1 MKKLYTKLYG
11 WIVILLVLVLSNVL
25 YAQDVKLSKD
35 SLATISKYW
44 GFRNVLWS
52 SSDILYIS
60 YVDFSGNLNNYHIEE
75 VGGGNIIDLS
85 SISDVKI
92 HNSKIYA
99 IGTFNDSISSG
110 RLYNLYII
118 DPHKKSIDTII
129 PLVGLCANKIIFVGD
144 TVYIGGTSGNYGWPD
159 GGIPAA
165 YRYSNGSLEF
175 IQYQG
180 TIRCRYSSLLKVN
193 PNGDCIFY
201 MHDPVGG
208 LSFGDI
214 MICVNP
220 KNTKDTVW
228 CRQNMYFTDGQN
240 SNSLI
245 AQIGENVFY
254 FEPPGSGNAPYNG
267 ILMVDSDGN
276 YKRIFTNFAVSDMIV
291 SNGYLWVSGANYANM
306 ASYIA
311 IISPEGDIVGSRNI
325 LNFHGGF
332 KMAQISDGSFFFA
345 GQRRDDITNGN
356 IVNYF
361 ARYTQTP
368 SEPQLVKVDTVDSGV
383 SISWQKPI
391 LCGGKPITSYKV
403 EYRKDSDVV
412 WKSVS
417 TTALNFKFNFQSKS
431 AIDQDYVFRVRAM
444 NEAGAGIPSETIS
457 VVVPQSPTGVYE
469 IGATSFNVYPN
480 PASVSEIITI
490 DGIPNDIEI
499 YVYDILGVEVLRTTT
514 SKFFLSKSGIYMIRV
529 GDSRQF
535 KKIIV
540 N

>member
-11 WIVILLVLVLSNVL
+11 WIVILLFLVLSNVL
-25 YAQDVKLSKD
+25 YAQDVKICKD
-35 SLATISKYW
+35 SLPSVNKYR
-44 GFRNVLWS
+44 GFRSLLMSPSNNILINYVDS
-52 SSDILYIS
+52 SGNSSVDEVNFGEILNISLISDI
-60 YVDFSGNLNNYHIEE
+60 
-75 VGGGNIIDLS
+75 
-85 SISDVKI
+85 KI
-92 HNSKIYA
+92 HNNKLYA
-99 IGTFNDSISSG
+99 VGTINDSSNVVLY
-110 RLYNLYII
+110 RLII
-118 DPHKKSIDTII
+118 FDLSRKSIDTII
-129 PLVGLCANKIIFVGD
+129 PLSGFCASSIIFVGD
-144 TVYIGGTSGNYGWPD
+144 TLYVGGTFGNYGWPD
-159 GGIPAA
+159 GGIPAV
-165 YRYSNGSLEF
+165 YRYFNGNLEF

-180 TIRCRYSSLLKVN
+180 SIRCRYSTLLNVN
-193 PNGDCIFY
+193 PNGECIFY

-214 MICVNP
+214 MICLNLKNP
-220 KNTKDTVW
+220 KDTIW
-228 CRQNMYFTDGQN
+228 YRQNMYFTEGQIQ
-240 SNSLI
+240 SNFI
-245 AQIGENVFY
+245 CKIGDNIFY
-254 FEPPGSGNAPYNG
+254 HHPPGSSGAPYNG
-267 ILMVDSDGN
+267 ILMITPDGN

-332 KMAQISDGSFFFA
+332 KMAQFSDGSFFFA

-368 SEPQLVKVDTVDSGV
+368 SEPQLVKVDTVNSGV
-383 SISWQKPI
+383 SISWQKPV
-391 LCGGKPITSYKV
+391 LCGGKPVTSYKV

-412 WKSVS
+412 WESVS
-417 TTALNFKFNFQSKS
+417 TAALNFKFNFQSKS
-431 AIDQDYVFRVRAM
+431 AIDQGYVFRVRGV

-469 IGATSFNVYPN
+469 IRATSFNVYPN

-490 DGIPNDIEI
+490 DGIPNDIDI

-535 KKIIV
+535 KKVIV